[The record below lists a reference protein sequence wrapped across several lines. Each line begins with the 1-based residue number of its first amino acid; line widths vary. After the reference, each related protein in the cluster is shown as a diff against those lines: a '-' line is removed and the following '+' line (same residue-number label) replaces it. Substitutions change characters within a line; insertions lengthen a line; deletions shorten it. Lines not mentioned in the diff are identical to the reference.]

1 MEKKTSKTSSKARR
15 WFGVRGLKPTLRK
28 TSESTLKPVGAGA
41 LGAAVPAA
49 TEVPP
54 TLPDASDRDDASVS
68 SPAVAR
74 PRPDM

>member
-54 TLPDASDRDDASVS
+54 ILPDASDDASVS